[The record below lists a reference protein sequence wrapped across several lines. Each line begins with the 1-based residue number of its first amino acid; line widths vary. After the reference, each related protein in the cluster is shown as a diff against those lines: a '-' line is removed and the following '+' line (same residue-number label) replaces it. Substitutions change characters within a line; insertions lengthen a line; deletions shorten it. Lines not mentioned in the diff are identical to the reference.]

1 MSVAGE
7 RVSTR
12 LPDFPWDTI
21 AGAKRRAAEHPGGIV
36 DLSVGTPVD
45 PTPDVVQQALRDAA
59 NAPGYPQVWGTPEL
73 RRAIIDHLSTTW
85 NSVPLVEQQ
94 VMPVIGTKW
103 LVAWLPTLL
112 GLGPDDVVVI
122 PRTAYPTYRVGA
134 ELCGA
139 QIVECDDPSALPAG
153 TKLVWINSPA
163 NPHGAILDREQL
175 RAWVQVTRDVGAVL
189 ASDECYAEFAWDEP
203 AWSVLDQSVCGQDA
217 DGVLCCY
224 SLSKESNLA
233 GYRGGFVAGDA
244 GLIGEL
250 LALGKH
256 TGMMLATP
264 VLAAMTAALSDRRHV
279 QDQRE
284 RYRARRELLG
294 AALIEAG
301 FTIDDSQGS
310 LYLWS
315 TRGEDCRA
323 TVDWLAELGIL
334 AAPGDFYG
342 ESGRHHVRIALTAP
356 DERIMAAAERLRE
369 TTRAAAAPR
378 G

>member
-1 MSVAGE
+1 MSGE
-7 RVSTR
+7 RVSVR

-21 AGAKRRAAEHPGGIV
+21 AGAKARAGEHPDGLI

-45 PTPDVVQQALRDAA
+45 PTPEVVQRALVDAA
-59 NAPGYPQVWGTPEL
+59 NAPGYPQVWGTPAL
-73 RRAIIDHLSTTW
+73 RRAIIDHLMSTW
-85 NSVPLVEQQ
+85 NSVSLVEQQ

-112 GLGPDDVVVI
+112 GLGADDIVVI
-122 PRTAYPTYRVGA
+122 PTTAYPTYRVGA
-134 ELCGA
+134 ELVGA
-139 QIVECDDPSALPAG
+139 RVVECDDPSQLPEG

-175 RAWVQVTRDVGAVL
+175 RGWVSATRAMGAVL
-189 ASDECYAEFAWDEP
+189 ASDECYAEFAWEEP
-203 AWSVLDQSVCGQDA
+203 AWSVLDQAVAGQDA
-217 DGVLCCY
+217 SGLLCCY

-233 GYRGGFVAGDA
+233 GYRGGFVAGDQ
-244 GLIGEL
+244 GLVTEL

-256 TGMMLATP
+256 TGMMLPTP
-264 VLAAMTAALSDRRHV
+264 VLAAMTVALTDRRHV

-284 RYRARRELLG
+284 RYRARRDLLG
-294 AALIEAG
+294 SALIEAG

-315 TRGEDCRA
+315 SRGEDCRA
-323 TVDWLAELGIL
+323 TLDWLAELGIL

-342 ESGRHHVRIALTAP
+342 EAGRQHVRIALTAT
-356 DERIMAAAERLRE
+356 DEQIMAAAQRLR
-369 TTRAAAAPR
+369 ASQS
-378 G
+378 